1 MRSILRKP
9 TPVDVLA
16 GRPSEAYQTARGDI
30 ERACALLDG
39 AERALTAT
47 FGQQCWLEGVG
58 RVGQDRVLDRIHREA
73 WRRLVDRMGVRSFM
87 SVAAAKQLDEQLR
100 TGELPDLTE
109 EGIVTMTRGFE
120 AQAEDMLTDAVQ
132 EAFEAL
138 RPRPS
143 RGRVYR
149 RNSELE
155 VPRKVILPGVV
166 EDAWYGRRRPK
177 GSPVALRVHCHWQ
190 QTLVAIENVLH
201 ALQGK
206 GSITKTHH
214 SELSNAI
221 DLSPV
226 GETSLF
232 RYKAHLNGTL
242 HLEFKDID
250 LLARFNQRAGGA
262 RLRPAAA
269 AAAAE

>member
-1 MRSILRKP
+1 MATALARRQTLRALVQ
-9 TPVDVLA
+9 T
-16 GRPSEAYQTARGDI
+16 YQTARRDV
-30 ERACALLDG
+30 ERAFELLEG

-47 FGQQCWLEGVG
+47 FGQQCWVEGG
-58 RVGQDRVLDRIHREA
+58 PRRTLDRIHREA

-87 SVAAAKQLDEQLR
+87 SVAAGKQLDEQLR

-109 EGIVTMTRGFE
+109 EAIVTMTRGFE
-120 AQAEDMLTDAVQ
+120 AQAEAMLTDAVQ

-166 EDAWYGRRRPK
+166 EDGWYGRRPK
-177 GSPVALRVHCHWQ
+177 GRPATLRVRHHWQ

-201 ALQGK
+201 SLQGK

-221 DLSPV
+221 DASPV

-242 HLEFKDID
+242 HLEFKDLD
-250 LLARFNQRAGGA
+250 LLAQFNQRAGGA
-262 RLRPAAA
+262 RLRPAPAPAA
-269 AAAAE
+269 PATAAE